1 MFLFK
6 VFSKIENNEL
16 LFDRNFKI
24 LTDLIFL
31 LNSTLEA
38 MCIFMDLPIH
48 KRAVRAFYIDKQKDL
63 QSSVG

>member
-16 LFDRNFKI
+16 FFDRNVKI

-38 MCIFMDLPIH
+38 MCIFMDLPIL
-48 KRAVRAFYIDKQKDL
+48 KRAVRAFYIDE
-63 QSSVG
+63 

>member
-1 MFLFK
+1 MLLFK

-16 LFDRNFKI
+16 LFDRNFRN

-38 MCIFMDLPIH
+38 MCIFMGLPIL
-48 KRAVRAFYIDKQKDL
+48 KRAVRAFYIDK
-63 QSSVG
+63 